1 MTVFLQGVYEGIIN
15 GSILALIAMGIALV
29 WGVMNILSF
38 SQGEFLM
45 LGMFVSYYANRY
57 LGLDPIVAMP
67 LSAGALFLL
76 AIVIYKLIISRA
88 LRLSLLVSCLS
99 APAYSV

>member
-45 LGMFVSYYANRY
+45 LGEVRDGVLHTIKSFFEV
-57 LGLDPIVAMP
+57 
-67 LSAGALFLL
+67 
-76 AIVIYKLIISRA
+76 
-88 LRLSLLVSCLS
+88 
-99 APAYSV
+99 